1 MTDDE
6 LKALVA
12 SIAEGQKKTDVQL
25 AKNAAQFDRMDALQ
39 AENAA
44 EIKLMTAEIT
54 RTDERLKHTDEQ
66 IKLNAAQ
73 QKLTTE
79 QIKLNGAQQKLTDIQ
94 VKETCKIVAEVSRKV
109 DKVAKLYGGM
119 SNNQGAATE
128 EFYYNTLKANPVLQ
142 GMRFDKIYKNIVA
155 RGSDIE
161 DEYDILLVNGKAIY
175 IIEVKYKVH
184 PTDIEKLL
192 RKKAKNF
199 TMLFTDYSGYEK
211 HLGIA
216 CFQID
221 DEIKKWH

>member
-1 MTDDE
+1 
-6 LKALVA
+6 
-12 SIAEGQKKTDVQL
+12 
-25 AKNAAQFDRMDALQ
+25 
-39 AENAA
+39 
-44 EIKLMTAEIT
+44 
-54 RTDERLKHTDEQ
+54 
-66 IKLNAAQ
+66 
-73 QKLTTE
+73 
-79 QIKLNGAQQKLTDIQ
+79 
-94 VKETCKIVAEVSRKV
+94 
-109 DKVAKLYGGM
+109 
-119 SNNQGAATE
+119 
-128 EFYYNTLKANPVLQ
+128 
-142 GMRFDKIYKNIVA
+142 MRFDKIYKNIGA

-221 DEIKKWH
+221 DEIKKMALKAGVNILQRRGKVIETIAA